1 MSEKDLKNYLHSID
15 VDYDDFVADDDNVI
29 LYDNVINVMSV
40 EEVSAALGVSDK
52 TVYRLLHEKKIEHIM
67 MGRKYRIPK
76 AHLFSYLRLCSKDSE
91 KT

>member
-1 MSEKDLKNYLHSID
+1 MSFIDMYKSVLKEYPD
-15 VDYDDFVADDDNVI
+15 
-29 LYDNVINVMSV
+29 VMSV

-76 AHLFSYLRLCSKDSE
+76 AHLFFYLRLCSKDSE

>member
-1 MSEKDLKNYLHSID
+1 MSFVDMYKSVLKEYPD
-15 VDYDDFVADDDNVI
+15 
-29 LYDNVINVMSV
+29 VMSV

-52 TVYRLLHEKKIEHIM
+52 TVYRLLRENKIEHIV

>member
-1 MSEKDLKNYLHSID
+1 MSFVDMYKSVLKEYPD
-15 VDYDDFVADDDNVI
+15 
-29 LYDNVINVMSV
+29 VMSV

-52 TVYRLLHEKKIEHIM
+52 TVYRLLRENKIEHIV

-76 AHLFSYLRLCSKDSE
+76 AHLFSYLHLCSKDSE

>member
-1 MSEKDLKNYLHSID
+1 MSFVDMYKSVLKEYPD
-15 VDYDDFVADDDNVI
+15 
-29 LYDNVINVMSV
+29 VMSV

-52 TVYRLLHEKKIEHIM
+52 TVYRLLRENKIEHIV

-76 AHLFSYLRLCSKDSE
+76 AHLFSYLRLCSKASE

>member
-1 MSEKDLKNYLHSID
+1 MSFVDMYKSVLKEYPD
-15 VDYDDFVADDDNVI
+15 
-29 LYDNVINVMSV
+29 VMSV

-52 TVYRLLHEKKIEHIM
+52 TVHRLLHENKIEHIV

-76 AHLFSYLRLCSKDSE
+76 AHLFSYLRLYAKDFE

>member
-1 MSEKDLKNYLHSID
+1 MSFIDMYKSVLKEYPD
-15 VDYDDFVADDDNVI
+15 
-29 LYDNVINVMSV
+29 VMSV

>member
-1 MSEKDLKNYLHSID
+1 MSFVDMYKSVLKEYPD
-15 VDYDDFVADDDNVI
+15 
-29 LYDNVINVMSV
+29 VMSV

-52 TVYRLLHEKKIEHIM
+52 TVYRLLHENKIEHIV

-76 AHLFSYLRLCSKDSE
+76 AHLFSYLRLYAKDFE